1 MEKHRQVIVEL
12 VAQTQRLTRIAAQA
26 TGNSTPASSW
36 RLLSIL
42 DREGPQR
49 VGTLAAAVRVSQPAL
64 TQISQHLEEQG
75 LISKGADPADA
86 RASVLSI
93 TDEGRIAISDWRAEL
108 GGALSPYFSG
118 LDDAAWEHLA
128 ATVDILTTLD
138 KESL

>member
-1 MEKHRQVIVEL
+1 MIVEL
-12 VAQTQRLTRIAAQA
+12 VAQTQRLTRLAAQA

-49 VGTLAAAVRVSQPAL
+49 IGTLAAAVRVSQPAL
-64 TQISQHLEEQG
+64 TQIAQQLTEQG
-75 LISKGADPADA
+75 LVVKEPDPDDA
-86 RASVLSI
+86 RAAILTL
-93 TDEGRIAISDWRAEL
+93 TDEGRVAIADWRAEL

-118 LDDAAWEHLA
+118 LDADAWEHLA
-128 ATVDILTTLD
+128 ATVEILTALD